1 MVDKR
6 DVVVIGGGITGLTAA
21 YEISRSR
28 PDASIAVLEATDRVG
43 GIVGAVTR
51 DRYVVD
57 IGPHGFI
64 DNGSDT
70 RLLIDRLGISGDLI
84 SATKEAAKISLLQ
97 DNRTHQ
103 IPGTLTQLLRTP
115 LLSARGKARLLS
127 EVFVPRRLEE
137 DSVID
142 FVTRR
147 FGREVAEKFAVPAV
161 RGVVGGDADNFSIE
175 GEFPLIKE
183 LERRYGSV
191 LIGAVRNQ
199 QHRHRLDPVSPRIPS
214 FREFGVRL
222 KTFRGSGMQHL
233 IDTLAKVLGER
244 IHTGTA
250 VRGLDR
256 TAEGCWRVLTDD
268 GPVYEADH
276 ALIALPSDAAMAIV
290 RPHHAPIADALS
302 VLPHPDIRV
311 VALGYRTEDVGR
323 PPRGIGFIA
332 TPGLASDLLGAI
344 HASTI
349 FPEQAPPERIM
360 IRVLAGGLPDAPI
373 LTHPEERAIELIHN
387 DLRDAFGLTGTPV
400 FSHEHLWRRPIPTY
414 PVGHRPLMRD
424 LLASVAQLG
433 GLYLAGNSYF
443 GVGVN
448 DCVRD
453 ARRAATE
460 IVAALRSARPSAVV
474 GH

>member
-1 MVDKR
+1 MVDRR

-21 YEISRSR
+21 YEIIRNR
-28 PDASIAVLEATDRVG
+28 PDASVTVLEATDRVG
-43 GIVGAVTR
+43 GIVGAVTTG
-51 DRYVVD
+51 RYVVD

-84 SATKEAAKISLLQ
+84 PATKEAAKISLLK
-97 DNRTHQ
+97 DNRIYQ
-103 IPGTLTQLLRTP
+103 IPGTLGQLLRTP
-115 LLSARGKARLLS
+115 LLSAHGKARLLS
-127 EVFVPRRLEE
+127 EVFVPPRHEE

-183 LERRYGSV
+183 LERKYGSV

-199 QHRHRLDPVSPRIPS
+199 QQRHRLDPVSPRIPS
-214 FREFGVRL
+214 FREFGNRL

-233 IDTLAKVLGER
+233 VDTLAAVLGER
-244 IHTGTA
+244 IRLGTA
-250 VRGLDR
+250 VRALEH
-256 TAEGCWRVLTDD
+256 TAEGRWRVLTDD
-268 GPVYEADH
+268 GPAYEADH
-276 ALIALPSDAAMAIV
+276 ALIALPSDAAVQLV
-290 RPHHAPIADALS
+290 RPHHAPVADALS

-311 VALGYRTEDVGR
+311 VALAYRKTDVAR

-332 TPGLASDLLGAI
+332 TPGLPSDLLGAI

-349 FPEQAPPERIM
+349 FPEQAPADQIM

-373 LTHPEERAIELIHN
+373 LTHRKERAVELIHH
-387 DLRDAFGLTGTPV
+387 DLQNAFGLKGTPV
-400 FSHEHLWRRPIPTY
+400 FCHEHLWRRPIPTY
-414 PVGHRPLMRD
+414 PVGHRPLFRE
-424 LLASVAQLG
+424 LLDSVAQLG
-433 GLYLAGNSYF
+433 GLHMAGNSYF

-453 ARRAATE
+453 ARRAATGIIE
-460 IVAALRSARPSAVV
+460 ALRSSRPSAAV
-474 GH
+474 GR